1 MVSCGALRTPRE
13 HPIGPWLV
21 AIGAGLWGTE
31 IAWRLLLN
39 NVFDPDV
46 LVFWEHVIM
55 VVCALPLVLP
65 RLGELRRVSAR
76 ALGWLVFSGVAGSA
90 VGAIFL
96 NLAFKHGN
104 PTVVS
109 VVLNVQP
116 LLSTTA
122 AWLLFG
128 DRLAKRFYPWAAL
141 AVVAGMVVAGM
152 WKGLSIDA
160 GVGYALICALF
171 WGLST
176 VAGRG
181 VMVEMSMPLAAGLRV
196 VVGLVAMAVIL
207 AARGKLGGDLLW
219 PAAAD
224 STTVVIWLVLL
235 ATLSGGV
242 PLLIYFKGLE
252 LTRASTAGYFEM
264 MQTVVAVVISWW
276 FFHYALTWYE
286 VIAAVVL
293 VVAVAMVQRAQEGTA
308 LAYVPPAGPPRDPP
322 SARVI
327 SGRAG
332 RATRRRARSAPGRRA
347 GPRRRA
353 RRPWARRPAAGSG
366 PGTGGRPRW

>member
-1 MVSCGALRTPRE
+1 MVSSRALRTPRE

-31 IAWRLLLN
+31 IAWRLPLN
-39 NVFDPDV
+39 DVFDPDV

-55 VVCALPLVLP
+55 VVCALPLILP

-116 LLSTTA
+116 VLSTTA

-128 DRLAKRFYPWAAL
+128 DRLAKRFYPWAL
-141 AVVAGMVVAGM
+141 VAVIAGMVLAGM

-160 GVGYALICALF
+160 GVGYALVCALF

-181 VMVEMSMPLAAGLRV
+181 VMVEMTMPLAAGLRV

-207 AARGKLGGDLLW
+207 AARSKLGGDLLW
-219 PAAAD
+219 PAAAAAD
-224 STTVVIWLVLL
+224 ATRVVTWLVLL

-264 MQTVVAVVISWW
+264 MQTLVSVVISWW
-276 FFHYALTWYE
+276 FFHNALTWYE

-293 VVAVAMVQRAQEGTA
+293 VGAVAMVQREQERTA
-308 LAYVPPAGPPRDPP
+308 LPYVAA
-322 SARVI
+322 SA
-327 SGRAG
+327 
-332 RATRRRARSAPGRRA
+332 
-347 GPRRRA
+347 
-353 RRPWARRPAAGSG
+353 
-366 PGTGGRPRW
+366 